1 MAKLKDLKKLKVQWL
16 KDPEVLREYEA
27 LQTEFQLA
35 KELIKARTKA
45 KVTQAELARRIGTKS
60 TAISRLESP
69 HYGKASISM
78 LKKVAQALG
87 CELQIRLVP
96 KHQ

>member
-1 MAKLKDLKKLKVQWL
+1 MAKLKDFKKLKDQWL
-16 KDPEVLREYEA
+16 KDPEVRIEYEA
-27 LQTEFQLA
+27 LKTEFQLA
-35 KELIKARTKA
+35 EEIIKARAKA
-45 KVTQAELARRIGTKS
+45 KMTQVELARRIGTKS

-69 HYGKASISM
+69 NYGRASISM

-96 KHQ
+96 KRQ

>member
-45 KVTQAELARRIGTKS
+45 KVTQAELDRRIGTKS

-69 HYGKASISM
+69 NYGKASISM

>member
-1 MAKLKDLKKLKVQWL
+1 MAKLKDFKTLKDRWL
-16 KDPEVLREYEA
+16 KDPEVRKQYDTLKA
-27 LQTEFQLA
+27 EFQLA
-35 KELIKARTKA
+35 EELIKARTKA
-45 KVTQAELARRIGTKS
+45 KVTQAELAKRIGTKS

-69 HYGKASISM
+69 NYGKASISM

-87 CELQIRLVP
+87 CELQIRLVS